1 MAKKHMHIK
10 VEDTLLSNFDATC
23 QQHGLDRSEVIRN
36 LMFDFINKYKEVE
49 KMRNW
54 KEIYKAK
61 EKDEAGYVLVTSDEM
76 DVNDLEDEIW
86 DEIETQGCKCAVGE
100 YDEENNLKSLLFT
113 VWE

>member
-1 MAKKHMHIK
+1 MARTNMNLPDNIDREMRHEAIDLGLRYPGEF
-10 VEDTLLSNFDATC
+10 V
-23 QQHGLDRSEVIRN
+23 QHLWKQYK
-36 LMFDFINKYKEVE
+36 KYKEVE

-61 EKDEAGYVLVTSDEM
+61 EKDEAGYVLVTSGEM
-76 DVNDLEDEIW
+76 GVDDLEDEIW